1 MCGEIGTCD
10 SPALNFSATKSPDG
24 VTMESAPKL
33 FGLCCLER
41 HWKSI
46 FDQLSLDK
54 MIFTPV
60 IWVLEHSGIFV
71 ASVVFNADSSAE
83 RERRQPVMKTL
94 LCGSPQVLV
103 SELTLSMSDEV
114 MMAGDAVQL
123 GGQEALLTAL
133 FMLGVKGTRISPT
146 QVKTGYEAD
155 ISERKKSF
163 LQLLVTEAVSN
174 S

>member
-1 MCGEIGTCD
+1 
-10 SPALNFSATKSPDG
+10 
-24 VTMESAPKL
+24 
-33 FGLCCLER
+33 
-41 HWKSI
+41 
-46 FDQLSLDK
+46 
-54 MIFTPV
+54 MIFTSV
-60 IWVLEHSGIFV
+60 IWVLEHSGTFV

-83 RERRQPVMKTL
+83 KERRRPVMKTL
-94 LCGSPQVLV
+94 LCRSSQVLV

-133 FMLGVKGTRISPT
+133 FMLGVTGTRISPT

-163 LQLLVTEAVSN
+163 LQLLVTAVSN
-174 S
+174 SFS